1 MKSKYPLSDLEAGRT
16 AYAERRWREAC
27 ERLVLAD
34 RARPLTAED
43 LERLAWSYGLLG
55 QNDLL
60 LVTLERLHNLQL
72 DAGDLR
78 AAASAAFWIGFRLL
92 FLGEVGRATGW
103 LATSQRVLE
112 RLGEDCVER
121 GYLLLPQ
128 GLGRLSQRD
137 AAGACEVARQAA
149 EVGER
154 FGDPNLTSLSRA
166 IEGQAR
172 IELGQREVGLA
183 LLDEAMLPASTG
195 RLRPVATGIVY
206 CAVIGCCQRV
216 YAIDRAREWSAALA
230 AWCNAQPELVEFNAT
245 CRAHRAEILLVQGAW
260 QTAMEEIRRAARH
273 DTSPREAAS
282 VCYQRGEL
290 LRLRGDF
297 EAAEE
302 AYREAS
308 KHGRE
313 PQPGLALLRL
323 AQGKHET
330 AAAAISHV
338 VSATRDP
345 LARARYLPAAVEIR
359 LAVSDH
365 DGAAAAARDLA
376 EIAASA
382 RSEIVDAMAA
392 HAGGAVHLAGG
403 AAREALQPLRAAFA
417 TWQRVGA
424 PYIAARIRVVIA
436 AALEALGDQDGA
448 ELERDAART
457 VFEELGA
464 GPDLA
469 RLAAPSAD
477 QAPSELRFG
486 LTARELEV
494 LRLIASG
501 RTNAA
506 IARELFLS
514 VKTVDRHVSNIFD
527 KLDVPTR
534 AAATAFAYEHKMI

>member
-1 MKSKYPLSDLEAGRT
+1 MKSKSPLSDLEAGRT
-16 AYAERRWREAC
+16 AYVECRWSEAC
-27 ERLVLAD
+27 ERLVQAD
-34 RARPLTAED
+34 RAHPLAAED

-55 QNDLL
+55 RNDLL
-60 LVTLERLHNLQL
+60 FATLERLHSLQL
-72 DAGDLR
+72 EAGDLR
-78 AAASAAFWIGFRLL
+78 GAARSAFWLGFRLS

-103 LATSQRVLE
+103 ISTSHRVLE

-128 GLGRLSQRD
+128 GLGRLSQKD
-137 AAGACEVARQAA
+137 AAGACAAAQQAA
-149 EVGER
+149 AVGER

-172 IELGQREVGLA
+172 IELGEREVGLA
-183 LLDEAMLPASTG
+183 LLDEAILPASSG
-195 RLRPVATGIVY
+195 RLGPVATGIVY

-230 AWCNAQPELVEFNAT
+230 AWCNAQPELVEFNGT

-260 QTAMEEIRRAARH
+260 QEAMEEIQRAARR
-273 DTSPREAAS
+273 DISPRDAAS

-302 AYREAS
+302 SYREAS

-323 AQGKHET
+323 AQGKGET
-330 AAAAISHV
+330 AAAAIGHL
-338 VSATRDP
+338 VSAARDP
-345 LARARYLPAAVEIR
+345 LARARYLPATIEIR
-359 LAVSDH
+359 LAVGDH

-376 EIAASA
+376 EIAAGA
-382 RSEIVDAMAA
+382 QSEIVDAMAA
-392 HAGGAVHLAGG
+392 HARGTVELAAG
-403 AAREALQPLRAAFA
+403 AADEALQPLRAAFA
-417 TWQRVGA
+417 TWQSVGA

-436 AALEALGDQDGA
+436 EALQLLGDDEGA
-448 ELERDAART
+448 TLERDAARA

-464 GPDLA
+464 RPDLA
-469 RLAAPSAD
+469 RLESLSPAPAA
-477 QAPSELRFG
+477 SESRCG

-494 LRLIASG
+494 LRLVASG

-506 IARELFLS
+506 IACELFLS
-514 VKTVDRHVSNIFD
+514 VKTVDRHVSNIFT

-534 AAATAFAYEHKMI
+534 AAATAFAYEHNMI

>member
-1 MKSKYPLSDLEAGRT
+1 MKSKAPLSDLEAGRT
-16 AYAERRWREAC
+16 AYLERRWREAC
-27 ERLVLAD
+27 ERLAQAD
-34 RARPLTAED
+34 RARPLAAED
-43 LERLAWSYGLLG
+43 LERLAWCYGLLG
-55 QNDLL
+55 RNDLL
-60 LVTLERLHNLQL
+60 LGTLERLHNLQL
-72 DAGDLR
+72 DANDLR
-78 AAASAAFWIGFRLL
+78 GAARAAFWLGFRLL
-92 FLGEVGRATGW
+92 FLGEVGRGTGW
-103 LATSQRVLE
+103 IATSQRVLE

-121 GYLLLPQ
+121 GYVLLPQ
-128 GLGRLSQRD
+128 GLGRLSQKD
-137 AAGACEVARQAA
+137 AAGACETARQAA
-149 EVGER
+149 DIGER

-172 IELGQREVGLA
+172 IELGQREIGLA
-183 LLDEAMLPASTG
+183 LLDEAMLPASAG
-195 RLRPVATGIVY
+195 RLGPMATGIVY

-230 AWCNAQPELVEFNAT
+230 AWCSAQPELVEFNAA

-260 QTAMEEIRRAARH
+260 QKAMEEIRRATRH
-273 DTSPREAAS
+273 DILPRDAAS

-297 EAAEE
+297 AAAEDS
-302 AYREAS
+302 YREAS

-323 AQGKHET
+323 AQGKGET
-330 AAAAISHV
+330 AAAAIGHV

-359 LAVSDH
+359 LAAGDH
-365 DGAAAAARDLA
+365 DGAVAAARDLA
-376 EIAASA
+376 EIAAGA

-392 HAGGAVHLAGG
+392 HACGAIHLAAG
-403 AAREALQPLRAAFA
+403 AGHEALEPLRAAFA

-436 AALEALGDQDGA
+436 DALQALGDEEGA
-448 ELERDAART
+448 ELERDAARA
-457 VFEELGA
+457 VFEELEA
-464 GPDLA
+464 LPDLA
-469 RLAAPSAD
+469 RL
-477 QAPSELRFG
+477 QAPAADPAAGAPRFG

-506 IARELFLS
+506 IARELFVS
-514 VKTVDRHVSNIFD
+514 IKTVDRHVSNIFD

-534 AAATAFAYEHKMI
+534 AAATAFAYQHKML

>member
-1 MKSKYPLSDLEAGRT
+1 MKSKSLVSDLEAGRT
-16 AYAERRWREAC
+16 AYAERRWREAS
-27 ERLVLAD
+27 ERLVHAD
-34 RARPLTAED
+34 RARPLAAVD

-55 QNDLL
+55 RNDLL
-60 LVTLERLHNLQL
+60 LATLERLHNLQL

-78 AAASAAFWIGFRLL
+78 AAARAAFWLGFRLL

-103 LATSQRVLE
+103 IATSQRVLE
-112 RLGEDCVER
+112 RLGEDCPER

-128 GLGRLSQRD
+128 GLGRLSQKD
-137 AAGACEVARQAA
+137 AAGACEAARQAA

-154 FGDPNLTSLSRA
+154 FGDPDLTSLSRA
-166 IEGQAR
+166 IEGQAQ
-172 IELGQREVGLA
+172 IELGQREAGLA

-195 RLRPVATGIVY
+195 RLGPVATGIVY
-206 CAVIGCCQRV
+206 CAVIGCCQRI

-230 AWCNAQPELVEFNAT
+230 AWCNAQPDLVEFNGA

-260 QTAMEEIRRAARH
+260 ENAMKEIRRAARH

-282 VCYQRGEL
+282 VCYQHGEL

-323 AQGKHET
+323 AQGKGAT
-330 AAAAISHV
+330 AAAAISHLI
-338 VSATRDP
+338 SATRDP

-359 LAVSDH
+359 LAVGDQ
-365 DGAAAAARDLA
+365 DGAANAARDLT
-376 EIAASA
+376 EIAAGA

-392 HAGGAVHLAGG
+392 HAHGAVHLAAG

-424 PYIAARIRVVIA
+424 PYIAARIRVAIA
-436 AALEALGDQDGA
+436 GALQALGDDEGA
-448 ELERDAART
+448 ELERDAARA
-457 VFEELGA
+457 VFGELGA
-464 GPDLA
+464 APDLA
-469 RLAAPSAD
+469 RLEAPAAGA
-477 QAPSELRFG
+477 AASESRFG
-486 LTARELEV
+486 LTTRELEV

-527 KLDVPTR
+527 KIDVPTR
-534 AAATAFAYEHKMI
+534 AAATAFAYQHKII

>member
-1 MKSKYPLSDLEAGRT
+1 MNSKSPPSDLEAGRT

-27 ERLVLAD
+27 ERLVQAD
-34 RARPLTAED
+34 RARPLAAGD

-55 QNDLL
+55 RNDLL
-60 LVTLERLHNLQL
+60 LATLERLHNLQL

-78 AAASAAFWIGFRLL
+78 AAASAAFWLGFRLL

-103 LATSQRVLE
+103 IATSQRVLE

-137 AAGACEVARQAA
+137 AAGACEAARQAA
-149 EVGER
+149 EIGER
-154 FGDPNLTSLSRA
+154 FSDLNLTSLSRA
-166 IEGQAR
+166 IEGQAL

-195 RLRPVATGIVY
+195 RLGPVATGIVY
-206 CAVIGCCQRV
+206 CAVIACCQRI

-260 QTAMEEIRRAARH
+260 QNAMEEIRRAARH
-273 DTSPREAAS
+273 DTSPREAAN

-302 AYREAS
+302 SYREAS

-313 PQPGLALLRL
+313 PHPGLALLRL
-323 AQGKHET
+323 AQGKSET
-330 AAAAISHV
+330 AAAAIGHV
-338 VSATRDP
+338 VSTTRDP

-359 LAVSDH
+359 LAVGDH
-365 DGAAAAARDLA
+365 DGAAAAARDLE
-376 EIAASA
+376 EIAAGT

-392 HAGGAVHLAGG
+392 HARGAVHLAAG
-403 AAREALQPLRAAFA
+403 AAREALEPLRAAFA

-424 PYIAARIRVVIA
+424 PYIAARIRIGIA
-436 AALEALGDQDGA
+436 GALQALGDEEGA
-448 ELERDAART
+448 ELERDAARA

-464 GPDLA
+464 DPDLA
-469 RLAAPSAD
+469 GLEAPEAGPV
-477 QAPSELRFG
+477 ASELRFG

-534 AAATAFAYEHKMI
+534 AAATAFAYQHKMI